1 MRSRLKTV
9 TKIRNFEVNVD
20 DQTAT
25 ITYANDLDIQST
37 LDELAKVNSK
47 MKGWSIKQ

>member
-1 MRSRLKTV
+1 VRSRLKTV
-9 TKIRNFEVNVD
+9 AKIRDFDVNVD

-25 ITYANDLDIQST
+25 ITYANDLDIEST
-37 LDELAKVNSK
+37 LNELAKVNNK